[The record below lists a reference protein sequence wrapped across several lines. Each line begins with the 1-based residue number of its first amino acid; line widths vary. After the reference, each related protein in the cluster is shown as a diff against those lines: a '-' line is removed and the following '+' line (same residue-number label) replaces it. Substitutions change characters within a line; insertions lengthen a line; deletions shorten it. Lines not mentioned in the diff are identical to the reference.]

1 MADKFQDKY
10 RIPSAR
16 LQSWNYG
23 WNAIYFITI
32 CTRNHVAYF
41 GEIKSSNMILS
52 ETGEIAT
59 NFLLEIP
66 GRYSYARLDE
76 YVIMPN
82 HVHMIMVIDKGHD
95 GLDGADV
102 KNRDAINRRDA
113 INPDK
118 NLNRNSIKPGGVTGN
133 NNPML
138 YNNVSRICNWYK
150 GRVTNESRKINPNY
164 GWKSRFHDHIIRDD
178 AAYQRIKKYIITNPM
193 NWDDDKYNPQ

>member
-16 LQSWNYG
+16 LQSWNYR

-82 HVHMIMVIDKGHD
+82 HVHMIIVIDKGHD

-102 KNRDAINRRDA
+102 KNRDAMNRRDA
-113 INPDK
+113 INQFK
-118 NLNRNSIKPGGVTGN
+118 LISRMNRIAAISIKIGKYDGYDPGSGFTCLG
-133 NNPML
+133 
-138 YNNVSRICNWYK
+138 
-150 GRVTNESRKINPNY
+150 
-164 GWKSRFHDHIIRDD
+164 KSRETIPIS
-178 AAYQRIKKYIITNPM
+178 
-193 NWDDDKYNPQ
+193 